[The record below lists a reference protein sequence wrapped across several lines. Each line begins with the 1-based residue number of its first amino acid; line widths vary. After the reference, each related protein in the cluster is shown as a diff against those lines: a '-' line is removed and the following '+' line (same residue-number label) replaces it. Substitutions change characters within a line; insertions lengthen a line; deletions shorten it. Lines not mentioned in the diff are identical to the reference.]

1 MRHSPTHYYDAICPT
16 LRPSVREP
24 IATGASVEPGARPRA
39 GAHQS
44 GGVRRRGSEA
54 GVNDRRASTR
64 GRWRAWRSGERRGW
78 FEQVSIERLF
88 QALYTTKPDGLGMG
102 PSIGRSIILPHGG
115 CLVVTCVTILFL
127 KLAEPTGGLVELLF
141 PRVEAETGRAS

>member
-1 MRHSPTHYYDAICPT
+1 MEAYDVAGRRLELTI
-16 LRPSVREP
+16 
-24 IATGASVEPGARPRA
+24 GARR
-39 GAHQS
+39 HE
-44 GGVRRRGSEA
+44 VA
-54 GVNDRRASTR
+54 GVHGAVENA
-64 GRWRAWRSGERRGW
+64 GVG

-141 PRVEAETGRAS
+141 PRVEAETGRASGKINEDRPSHFPPGPLG